1 MRRLVSHES
10 GAQVEQLLFAQC
22 ICRVL
27 VSLAYGS
34 PYIGLFAFR
43 LGLKHGKAFIGE
55 LDDMLWNLAVAR
67 LPGDYFLCHE

>member
-27 VSLAYGS
+27 VSL
-34 PYIGLFAFR
+34 AFR

-67 LPGDYFLCHE
+67 LPGDYSLCHE